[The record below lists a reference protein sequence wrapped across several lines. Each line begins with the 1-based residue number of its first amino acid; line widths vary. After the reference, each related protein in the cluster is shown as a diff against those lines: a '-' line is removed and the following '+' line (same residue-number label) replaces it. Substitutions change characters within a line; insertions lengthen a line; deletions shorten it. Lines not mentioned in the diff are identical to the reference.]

1 MDSLQPMILMPI
13 VCAILSAM
21 CAAVLLRDARSRPR
35 PDKIVWSIAF
45 TMFAVAAGADAAGN
59 ALGWNTWLA
68 KLYYFTGP
76 ALVVAFLAIG
86 QLYLLMPAAMR
97 RFGPGA
103 TLLVTALWLSLV
115 ENAPVDS
122 TRLAADGW
130 DAIERGP
137 EMVAIT
143 ILINSV
149 GTMIIVGG
157 AGWSAVQF
165 WRRGTHR
172 NRMVGCALICMGTL
186 IVAAGGSL
194 SRLGYY
200 EYLYVA
206 MAIGIA
212 MIFGGVLMSRRP
224 EGTNRNVFAMANA
237 THFVASTTS
246 AEVPSGMPGSV
257 GGLAFVEELLL
268 TRADPEID
276 AICTEWSVPRETTAS
291 LTRLEARRA
300 WKLRALLSPEALKAF
315 DVQPVGSRR
324 QLGSLYHDVLTWERP
339 AREDIAEVVVPA
351 ESLGVARHA

>member
-1 MDSLQPMILMPI
+1 MDSIEPVILLPI

-45 TMFAVAAGADAAGN
+45 TMFAVAASADAAGI

-68 KLYYFTGP
+68 KLYYATGP

-86 QLYLLMPAAMR
+86 QLYLLAPAAMR

-115 ENAPVDS
+115 ANAPVDS
-122 TRLAADGW
+122 NRLAADGW

-143 ILINSV
+143 ILINSA

-157 AGWSAVQF
+157 AGWSAIQY
-165 WRRGTHR
+165 WRRGTHW
-172 NRMVGCALICMGTL
+172 NRMVGCALICTGTL

-200 EYLYVA
+200 EYLYLA

-212 MIFGGVLMSRRP
+212 MIFGGVLLSRRP
-224 EGTNRNVFAMANA
+224 EASSRGVRAVANA
-237 THFVASTTS
+237 THFVPSTTS
-246 AEVPSGMPGSV
+246 VDVSSGMPGSV
-257 GGLAFVEELLL
+257 GGLAFIEELLL
-268 TRADPEID
+268 TRMEPEID
-276 AICTEWSVPRETTAS
+276 AICTEWSVPRESTTV
-291 LTRLEARRA
+291 LTRHEARRA
-300 WKLRALLSPEALKAF
+300 WKLRVLLSPEALKAF
-315 DVQPVGSRR
+315 DGQPVGARR
-324 QLGSLYHDVLTWERP
+324 QLAGLYHDVLTWDRP
-339 AREDIAEVVVPA
+339 AREDIAEIVIPV
-351 ESLGVARHA
+351 ESTGVARHA